1 MLALHIA
8 RFFSIFLGAITLW
21 AGYQAV
27 APILGDRQALAGTAV
42 FAFIPQF
49 VFISAAASNDNA
61 VNALAALVLW
71 RLVLLVAPAGTAGAA
86 VSEGNVCAM
95 RRDFLVIGLLLGL
108 ALLAKLSALGLVA
121 LAGLAVLAY
130 AWRVRSVR
138 PVLEAFLWIGL
149 PVAAIAG
156 WWYLRNWNLYGDPLA
171 WNVWQANILLR
182 VDTATWRTIAAELTS
197 LERSFWGLFGWLN
210 VAYPEFIY
218 LLLRAVLLLVVVG
231 WLLALARWLIHSR
244 RVDARWLGGSLLLLW
259 LLILTVSWLRFMRI
273 APAAQGRYFFPAA
286 PALMLLIAIGLNAWR
301 VWTLNWLV
309 AGLMFA
315 LCVLT
320 PFWIIAPAY
329 QLPAQATEQAG
340 AQTLLPVNAN
350 LGDHFT
356 LLGANATPGVLQ
368 PGEPATVRIAWRAD
382 SPAAQDYS
390 VFIHLVDEDGLIIA
404 QHDTMPGGGL
414 FPTSQW
420 SPGETRTEEYYCQYP
435 AVRIRP
441 EPGALAHRAVQRGHG
456 RTPACTC
463 GRRRRLRRG

>member
-1 MLALHIA
+1 MQAPGYYLAAAALTAWIDQSDFPTLYARANPHAAIGEPGAERNRNFFVHHRDEGWPWTQSMLALHIA

-21 AGYQAV
+21 AAYQAV

-121 LAGLAVLAY
+121 LAGLAVLAC

-210 VAYPEFIY
+210 VAYPGIH
-218 LLLRAVLLLVVVG
+218 LPIAARR
-231 WLLALARWLIHSR
+231 LAPRRRGLASR
-244 RVDARWLGGSLLLLW
+244 S
-259 LLILTVSWLRFMRI
+259 
-273 APAAQGRYFFPAA
+273 
-286 PALMLLIAIGLNAWR
+286 
-301 VWTLNWLV
+301 
-309 AGLMFA
+309 
-315 LCVLT
+315 
-320 PFWIIAPAY
+320 
-329 QLPAQATEQAG
+329 G
-340 AQTLLPVNAN
+340 AM
-350 LGDHFT
+350 
-356 LLGANATPGVLQ
+356 
-368 PGEPATVRIAWRAD
+368 AD
-382 SPAAQDYS
+382 S
-390 VFIHLVDEDGLIIA
+390 
-404 QHDTMPGGGL
+404 
-414 FPTSQW
+414 
-420 SPGETRTEEYYCQYP
+420 
-435 AVRIRP
+435 
-441 EPGALAHRAVQRGHG
+441 
-456 RTPACTC
+456 
-463 GRRRRLRRG
+463 